1 MLITEL
7 LLAEDLLDGLEE
19 LLVVTILDELERE
32 LLEGI
37 NDDELERLLE
47 LNTLDELPQAAVTPK
62 GEGWLAHVVLEIQLL
77 LFS

>member
-7 LLAEDLLDGLEE
+7 VLDEDLLDKLEERTE
-19 LLVVTILDELERE
+19 LLVVTMLDELERE

-47 LNTLDELPQAAVTPK
+47 LNTLDELPQTPVTPN
-62 GEGWLAHVVLEIQLL
+62 GEG
-77 LFS
+77 